1 MQRIDHF
8 PEPFDSGDFKFQK
21 IAFTK
26 LQLEAGNGY
35 QLYKSV
41 HKNGKKKSNL
51 FVKITVDKISLTLC
65 AFFLL
70 ISVTRY
76 IFQFEKFKVSSFCLQ
91 RYATSWNIYWST
103 TNRELDQGRW
113 PKTDC

>member
-1 MQRIDHF
+1 MIRSDSLSSCGFFKIKKNCQNVVCSFPVTMQRIDHF

-51 FVKITVDKISLTLC
+51 FVNITVDKISLTLC
-65 AFFLL
+65 AVLSL
-70 ISVTRY
+70 
-76 IFQFEKFKVSSFCLQ
+76 
-91 RYATSWNIYWST
+91 N
-103 TNRELDQGRW
+103 
-113 PKTDC
+113 